1 MAREITVDARVENI
15 AAVTD
20 FVDELLDAADCPAR
34 AKMRIDIAI
43 DELFSNIARYAY
55 GEGGGA
61 VTVRAEVSPGSAA
74 LCFIDRG
81 APFNPLEREDPDVTL
96 PAEEREIGGLGI
108 FMVKESMDEVKYEY
122 ADGENRL
129 KVVKK
134 W

>member
-20 FVDELLDAADCPAR
+20 FVDELLDAAGCPAR

-55 GEGGGA
+55 GASGGE
-61 VTVRAEVSPGSAA
+61 VTVRAEVSPGGAA

-108 FMVKESMDEVKYEY
+108 FMVKESMDEVSYEY